1 MSLEDTIR
9 QIVRDEMRLMKNP
22 DRDMDPVVGDRVI
35 YKRAPSY
42 DPEYLY
48 GVEVGRVGT
57 VMEISDCGPDVLV
70 HFGDDYRWVDPYYLG
85 YDY

>member
-22 DRDMDPVVGDRVI
+22 HRTPVFVVGDRVI
-35 YKRAPSY
+35 VKRTRSY
-42 DPEYLY
+42 DPDYDD
-48 GVEVGRVGT
+48 VEVGRVGT
-57 VMEISDCGPDVLV
+57 VERVSEFGLVDVD
-70 HFGDDYRWVDPYYLG
+70 FGDLYRTLYSYDLG